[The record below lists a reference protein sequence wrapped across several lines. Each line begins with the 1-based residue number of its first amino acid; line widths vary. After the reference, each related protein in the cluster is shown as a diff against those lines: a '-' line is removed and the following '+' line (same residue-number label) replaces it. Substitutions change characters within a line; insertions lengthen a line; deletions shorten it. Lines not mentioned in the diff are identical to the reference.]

1 VPGTRLAV
9 LSYPAWPRHFGND
22 PSVIG
27 RTIGLAGFP
36 YEIVGVLPEGFHGT
50 SIDGG
55 PDVRVL
61 LANRADFGQG
71 PNLRDATASKI
82 IARLRPEASIDS
94 ARAEAE
100 VLWSRH
106 REAFLA
112 GGGVVSPFDRELSVE
127 LRSISNGTSRVREQ
141 FERTLVVLFGG
152 AGLVFAMVC
161 LNVGGLLLAR
171 TMRSSTDTAVRAALG
186 ATPGRIA
193 REWSIE
199 GVLIA
204 AIGGVAAL
212 LLSAAAMPVLARWLS
227 PLVGFATFG
236 IRPTL
241 DLSLDLRIAAFGLL
255 AMVAAGIAVAV
266 VPAFSAARKDV
277 YRNLKAAADD
287 RRTHRIQA
295 IVCIVQIAVSTV
307 LLLGC
312 GLLGRTLANLH
323 TVDAGFDRDR
333 LVRFAFEPGLAG
345 YDGAAGA
352 AFQRRLLEEV
362 AALPGI
368 EGAAITTT
376 PVMQGIGVV
385 MVVAPPS
392 RPATEG
398 SWNTSVNGVSASYF
412 QTAGL
417 GLLAGTVFDDRPVA
431 TEEPQ
436 PVVVNEAF
444 ARRFFGDDVA
454 VGRVFDTGAE
464 FQTPTYRI
472 VGVVSNA
479 SYRSLR
485 ESDPPIFYFNPL
497 SREAPNAGSFSLLVR
512 AASPDAII
520 EPVRAAS
527 RSIDPTV
534 PIVETVTMSN
544 EVGRS
549 LWRERLATALIGAFA
564 AVGLAVAAI
573 GLHAIL
579 AFYVAS
585 RRREIGLRGA
595 LGARR
600 LDVLRLI
607 ARRMTLVLPLGLLAG
622 LAAHLAVGR
631 RLTSLLYD
639 VTLLDPAVAAA
650 AGAALLAAAVL
661 AGIVPALRAL
671 SVDPASTLRD
681 E

>member
-1 VPGTRLAV
+1 SGTA
-9 LSYPAWPRHFGND
+9 
-22 PSVIG
+22 
-27 RTIGLAGFP
+27 
-36 YEIVGVLPEGFHGT
+36 
-50 SIDGG
+50 
-55 PDVRVL
+55 
-61 LANRADFGQG
+61 
-71 PNLRDATASKI
+71 
-82 IARLRPEASIDS
+82 
-94 ARAEAE
+94 
-100 VLWSRH
+100 
-106 REAFLA
+106 
-112 GGGVVSPFDRELSVE
+112 
-127 LRSISNGTSRVREQ
+127 
-141 FERTLVVLFGG
+141 
-152 AGLVFAMVC
+152 
-161 LNVGGLLLAR
+161 
-171 TMRSSTDTAVRAALG
+171 
-186 ATPGRIA
+186 
-193 REWSIE
+193 
-199 GVLIA
+199 
-204 AIGGVAAL
+204 
-212 LLSAAAMPVLARWLS
+212 
-227 PLVGFATFG
+227 
-236 IRPTL
+236 
-241 DLSLDLRIAAFGLL
+241 
-255 AMVAAGIAVAV
+255 
-266 VPAFSAARKDV
+266 
-277 YRNLKAAADD
+277 
-287 RRTHRIQA
+287 
-295 IVCIVQIAVSTV
+295 
-307 LLLGC
+307 
-312 GLLGRTLANLH
+312 
-323 TVDAGFDRDR
+323 
-333 LVRFAFEPGLAG
+333 
-345 YDGAAGA
+345 
-352 AFQRRLLEEV
+352 
-362 AALPGI
+362 
-368 EGAAITTT
+368 
-376 PVMQGIGVV
+376 
-385 MVVAPPS
+385 
-392 RPATEG
+392 
-398 SWNTSVNGVSASYF
+398 
-412 QTAGL
+412 
-417 GLLAGTVFDDRPVA
+417 FDDRPVGPD
-431 TEEPQ
+431 EPR

-464 FQTPTYRI
+464 FETPTYRI

-485 ESDPPIFYFNPL
+485 ESDPPIFYLNPL
-497 SREAPNAGSFSLLVR
+497 SGEPANAGAFSLLVR